1 MNDLPKDTYEICC
14 HNCHENF
21 EIEFITLVDVNTY
34 PELKDKVIDGTL
46 YMHKCPHCGYI
57 NFFYNPSLY
66 VDSKNQ
72 VMIQQG
78 NIPSLVEYYNIV
90 VKEQIKEMQEHIPEL
105 IEYKQIGAEDY
116 VDLVNKILFIEH
128 GLDYRVA
135 TLYQVFTE
143 DKFIV
148 DFEKNEQKNKK
159 CKVTI
164 ANSYFKE
171 KNNDLLLYILYYTG
185 ENKHDIKKKI
195 HHFNEKI
202 YNRIKEKYN
211 NELDKV
217 FTYCFTK
224 DMANKFLKYQDEKY
238 NKQKYYIMEV
248 AIVDIDEKHKLM
260 AFVPEFKE
268 GQFKE
273 HDKVCLMKSQN
284 ITKGV
289 ISSIFHMSIYEL
301 PYCFDDIPVVAYKV
315 QDIQLKPVKENI
327 DNVVSNKV
335 WELYKDN
342 QEIKKPDYEVI
353 ANSNIILGE
362 VETLDFHQFMDDSL
376 KDGINEIFVN
386 EEGNIE
392 IPICSLNTK
401 YLTIKNPSDNQDY
414 LCMYIEKKEL
424 SNSKAKGAVYKFD
437 DVVRLVLN
445 NPDKYSGIV
454 INPES
459 NKIFIPNKKLVH
471 YKSNRIMINRNN
483 MRELLDKLTPEEINY
498 LEPFNYELIRKVYFE
513 ETSPK
518 KIAEDL
524 GRPFEDIHYALGYGY
539 WYLKVIIWDNY

>member
-1 MNDLPKDTYEICC
+1 MNDLPKDTYEMCC
-14 HNCHENF
+14 HDCHEKF

-90 VKEQIKEMQEHIPEL
+90 VKEQIKEMQEQIPEL

-116 VDLVNKILFIEH
+116 VDLVNKILFFEH
-128 GLDYRVA
+128 GLDYRIA
-135 TLYQVFTE
+135 TIYQVLMEEEFAEHHKSKNGDAENKPTVVNSCFEEKDGNLSMCIYYFT
-143 DKFIV
+143 D
-148 DFEKNEQKNKK
+148 EKRENKK
-159 CKVTI
+159 KKT
-164 ANSYFKE
+164 YPF
-171 KNNDLLLYILYYTG
+171 
-185 ENKHDIKKKI
+185 NKKIYDDIKD
-195 HHFNEKI
+195 
-202 YNRIKEKYN
+202 KYS

-217 FTYCFTK
+217 FTYCFTR
-224 DMANKFLKYQDEKY
+224 DMAKKFLKYQDQKY
-238 NKQKYYIMEV
+238 SKQKDFMMEV
-248 AIVDIDEKHKLM
+248 AVVDIDEKHKIM

-273 HDKVCLMKSQN
+273 HDEVCLMKSQN

-289 ISSIFHMSIYEL
+289 ISSIFRMSIYEL
-301 PYCFDDIPVVAYKV
+301 PYCLDEIPVIAYKL
-315 QDIQLKPVKENI
+315 QNIQLKPVNEYI
-327 DNVVSNKV
+327 DKVVGNKM

-342 QEIKKPDYEVI
+342 QEIKHKDYEMI
-353 ANSNIILGE
+353 GNSNIILGE
-362 VETLDFHQFMDDSL
+362 VETFNFKQFLDEYVNDCI
-376 KDGINEIFVN
+376 DGKFVN
-386 EEGNIE
+386 KKGNIE
-392 IPICSLNTK
+392 VPIGSYDTE
-401 YLTIKNPSDNQDY
+401 YLTLKNSNDGHRY
-414 LCMYIEKKEL
+414 LCIYIEKKEL
-424 SNSKAKGAVYKFD
+424 SNSQAKGSVYKFD

-471 YKSNRIMINRNN
+471 YKSDRIMLNSNR

-498 LEPFNYELIRKVYFE
+498 LEPFNYEVIRKVYFE